1 MNTNDLKP
9 NIYDLQQDVLIV
21 LSNVSKLMED
31 VKETLSGDN
40 SGEKYGD
47 YQQDIDNAVIN
58 VKELELRMAVVAPM
72 KAGKSTIINAIIGD
86 DLLPSRNA
94 AMTTIPTE
102 IVLKKEL
109 TQPVLI
115 LSAHIRKVFKGCYFA
130 LKEKIQRLK
139 IEKILEEKIGQYP
152 HLRELIEEIYN
163 LTENELPNFLD
174 SEKIEGKEN
183 IGKALTSLNDIVRL
197 VSILAPNFDPIQN
210 LREVPRIETGFCQ
223 ISENGN
229 QSEQFGNLV
238 IVDTPGPNE
247 AGENLRLS
255 YVVENQLEKSSV
267 VLIVLDF
274 TQLNNKAAADVKRQ
288 VKPIIDLRGKEN
300 LYVLV
305 NKVDQRR
312 DGDMTPNIV
321 KQFVFSDLKLSESE
335 NTDKVFEISARKA
348 FCANR
353 FLLDLQNQDIDT
365 EKKASTMASSKTLAQ
380 EVFGMDWEEDL
391 EEATIKQ
398 LQKKANKLKEKSG
411 FNIFLSQTISVLME
425 NAAPKC
431 LKSSLNIA
439 YNHLISVGDE
449 VKLRGSAIAQDEEKL
464 RLEIEALEADL
475 KSLEL
480 CKTKL
485 TQVKQIQER
494 LESELNEILDTLK
507 PEIQVSI
514 NSFFEEED
522 CKKGNLFQKFDI
534 KARQFLLTP
543 IPIINIELFP
553 KLSKKIKQNLEYKSQ
568 ENYEFDTKQEAD
580 NFAKEAV
587 SWAKQRAEKLLSGMR
602 NYTDEE
608 IEKARQDLIHLL
620 EKETKDII
628 EKARQRLNRTFDIEL
643 SLPQSPS
650 AKDVNE
656 KEISISAESDT
667 RKKTIKHSDRKRR
680 FYTLWLLKVT
690 HQWEE
695 EIDQKYYFVSMKSL
709 TEKFNESIIETVED
723 IKNQIKQYL
732 EEDFKQEI
740 DNYFNHLDNYLRDY
754 KESIEQA
761 QKDKKLPLD
770 EKKKLIGYLQ
780 SIIPQVNEKVEE
792 SQKLT
797 EIINE
802 LIK

>member
-9 NIYDLQQDVLIV
+9 NIYGLQQDVLN
-21 LSNVSKLMED
+21 LLGNVSKLMGD

-47 YQQDIDNAVIN
+47 YQQDIDNAVVN

-72 KAGKSTIINAIIGD
+72 KAGKSTIINAIVGD

-102 IVLKKEL
+102 IILKKEL
-109 TQPVLI
+109 TQPILI
-115 LSAHIRKVFKGCYFA
+115 LSEHIRKVFKGCYIA
-130 LKEKIQRLK
+130 LKEKIQKLK
-139 IEKILEEKIGQYP
+139 IEKTLEEKTGQYP

-183 IGKALTSLNDIVRL
+183 IGKALTSLNDIIRL
-197 VSILAPNFDPIQN
+197 VSILDPNFDPIQK

-238 IVDTPGPNE
+238 IIDTPGPNE
-247 AGENLRLS
+247 AGENLKLS

-274 TQLNNKAAADVKRQ
+274 TQLNNKAAEDVKRQ

-321 KQFVFSDLKLSESE
+321 KQFVFNDLKLSESE

-365 EKKASTMASSKTLAQ
+365 KQKASIMPSSKTLAQ

-391 EEATIKQ
+391 EEVTIKQ

-439 YNHLISVGDE
+439 YNHLISVRDE
-449 VKLRGSAIAQDEEKL
+449 VKLRGSAIAQNEEKL

-475 KSLEL
+475 KRLEL
-480 CKTKL
+480 CRTKL
-485 TQVKQIQER
+485 QEVDKIKAKLEQQLNLILNDLKKDALVKIEMFYSEEEYNQADWREKGEKSIKNVVSWVAKQIGAKIDSEKKQTI
-494 LESELNEILDTLK
+494 LE
-507 PEIQVSI
+507 
-514 NSFFEEED
+514 FETE
-522 CKKGNLFQKFDI
+522 
-534 KARQFLLTP
+534 
-543 IPIINIELFP
+543 
-553 KLSKKIKQNLEYKSQ
+553 
-568 ENYEFDTKQEAD
+568 QEAQQFIA
-580 NFAKEAV
+580 NTIAFG
-587 SWAKQRAEKLLSGMR
+587 KQRTES
-602 NYTDEE
+602 
-608 IEKARQDLIHLL
+608 HLL
-620 EKETKDII
+620 NVRKKVQLII
-628 EKARQRLNRTFDIEL
+628 ENKRALLN
-643 SLPQSPS
+643 
-650 AKDVNE
+650 
-656 KEISISAESDT
+656 
-667 RKKTIKHSDRKRR
+667 
-680 FYTLWLLKVT
+680 
-690 HQWEE
+690 
-695 EIDQKYYFVSMKSL
+695 
-709 TEKFNESIIETVED
+709 
-723 IKNQIKQYL
+723 
-732 EEDFKQEI
+732 
-740 DNYFNHLDNYLRDY
+740 
-754 KESIEQA
+754 
-761 QKDKKLPLD
+761 
-770 EKKKLIGYLQ
+770 
-780 SIIPQVNEKVEE
+780 
-792 SQKLT
+792 
-797 EIINE
+797 
-802 LIK
+802 

>member
-9 NIYDLQQDVLIV
+9 NIYGLQQDVLNL
-21 LSNVSKLMED
+21 LSNVSNLMED

-47 YQQDIDNAVIN
+47 YQQDIDNAIVN

-115 LSAHIRKVFKGCYFA
+115 LSEHIRKVFKGCYFA

-139 IEKILEEKIGQYP
+139 IEKTLEEKIGQYP

-321 KQFVFSDLKLSESE
+321 KQFVFNDLKLSESE

-365 EKKASTMASSKTLAQ
+365 QKKASTMASSKTLAQ

-391 EEATIKQ
+391 EEVTIKQ

-439 YNHLISVGDE
+439 YNHLIAVGDE

-475 KSLEL
+475 KRLEL
-480 CKTKL
+480 CRTKL
-485 TQVKQIQER
+485 QEVDKIKAKLEQQLNLILDDLKKDALVKIEMFYSEEEYNQADWREKGEKSIKNVVSWVAKQIGAKIDSEKKQTILEFETEQKAQQFIGNTIAFGKQRTESR
-494 LESELNEILDTLK
+494 LLNVRQKVQVIIENKRNELAK
-507 PEIQVSI
+507 SV
-514 NSFFEEED
+514 EEE
-522 CKKGNLFQKFDI
+522 
-534 KARQFLLTP
+534 
-543 IPIINIELFP
+543 
-553 KLSKKIKQNLEYKSQ
+553 
-568 ENYEFDTKQEAD
+568 
-580 NFAKEAV
+580 AKP
-587 SWAKQRAEKLLSGMR
+587 
-602 NYTDEE
+602 
-608 IEKARQDLIHLL
+608 
-620 EKETKDII
+620 II
-628 EKARQRLNRTFDIEL
+628 EKAKQRLKETFDVDLEL
-643 SLPQSPS
+643 RAPTFSSNQNLNVNHIKATSNTRNIDQGYETVSYQQRHWWHWAWIVPKEYTKKVKKADKKVDYYTVSL
-650 AKDVNE
+650 
-656 KEISISAESDT
+656 
-667 RKKTIKHSDRKRR
+667 
-680 FYTLWLLKVT
+680 
-690 HQWEE
+690 E
-695 EIDQKYYFVSMKSL
+695 EITRQFNDSLETSIKSMNQEIAKYL
-709 TEKFNESIIETVED
+709 D
-723 IKNQIKQYL
+723 
-732 EEDFKQEI
+732 EDFKQRI
-740 DNYFNHLDNYLRDY
+740 DNYFEKLDAYLTNYRDDI
-754 KESIEQA
+754 KQA
-761 QKDKKLPLD
+761 QKDQKLSL
-770 EKKKLIGYLQ
+770 EEQTKLTDKLN
-780 SIIPQVNEKVEE
+780 SIIPQVNEQVEE

-797 EIINE
+797 EIINK

>member
-9 NIYDLQQDVLIV
+9 NIYGLQQDVLN
-21 LSNVSKLMED
+21 LLGNVSKLMGD

-47 YQQDIDNAVIN
+47 YQQDIDNAVVN

-72 KAGKSTIINAIIGD
+72 KAGKSTIINAIVGD

-102 IVLKKEL
+102 IILKKEL
-109 TQPVLI
+109 TQPILI
-115 LSAHIRKVFKGCYFA
+115 LSEHIRKVFKGCYIA
-130 LKEKIQRLK
+130 LKEKIQKLK
-139 IEKILEEKIGQYP
+139 IEKTLEEKTGQYP

-183 IGKALTSLNDIVRL
+183 IGKDLTSLNDIIRL
-197 VSILAPNFDPIQN
+197 VSILDPNFDPIQK

-238 IVDTPGPNE
+238 IIDTPGPNE
-247 AGENLRLS
+247 AGENLKLS

-274 TQLNNKAAADVKRQ
+274 TQLNNKAAEDVKRQ

-321 KQFVFSDLKLSESE
+321 KQFVFNDLKLSESE

-365 EKKASTMASSKTLAQ
+365 KQKASIMPSSKTLAQ

-391 EEATIKQ
+391 EEVTIKQ

-439 YNHLISVGDE
+439 YNHLISVRDE

-475 KSLEL
+475 KRLEL
-480 CKTKL
+480 CRTKL
-485 TQVKQIQER
+485 QEVDKIKAKLEQQLNLILDDLKKDALVKIEMFYSEEEYNQADWREKGEKSIKNVVSWVAKQIGAKIDSEKKQTI
-494 LESELNEILDTLK
+494 LEFETEQKAQQFIGNTIAFGKQRTESHLLNVRKKVQVIIENKRNELAK
-507 PEIQVSI
+507 SV
-514 NSFFEEED
+514 EEE
-522 CKKGNLFQKFDI
+522 
-534 KARQFLLTP
+534 
-543 IPIINIELFP
+543 
-553 KLSKKIKQNLEYKSQ
+553 
-568 ENYEFDTKQEAD
+568 
-580 NFAKEAV
+580 AKP
-587 SWAKQRAEKLLSGMR
+587 
-602 NYTDEE
+602 
-608 IEKARQDLIHLL
+608 
-620 EKETKDII
+620 II
-628 EKARQRLNRTFDIEL
+628 EKAKQRLKETFDVDLEL
-643 SLPQSPS
+643 RSPTFSSNQNLNLNYIKATSKTRNIDQGYDTVSYQQRHWWHWAWIVPKEYTKKVKKADKKVAYYTVSL
-650 AKDVNE
+650 
-656 KEISISAESDT
+656 
-667 RKKTIKHSDRKRR
+667 
-680 FYTLWLLKVT
+680 
-690 HQWEE
+690 E
-695 EIDQKYYFVSMKSL
+695 EITLQFNDSLETSIKSMNQEIAKYL
-709 TEKFNESIIETVED
+709 D
-723 IKNQIKQYL
+723 
-732 EEDFKQEI
+732 EDFKHRI
-740 DNYFNHLDNYLRDY
+740 DNYFEKLDAYLTNYRDDI
-754 KESIEQA
+754 KQA
-761 QKDKKLPLD
+761 QKDQKLSL
-770 EKKKLIGYLQ
+770 EEQTKLTDKLN

>member
-9 NIYDLQQDVLIV
+9 NIYGLQQDVLN
-21 LSNVSKLMED
+21 LLGNVSKLMGD

-47 YQQDIDNAVIN
+47 YQQDIDNAVVN

-72 KAGKSTIINAIIGD
+72 KAGKSTIINAIVGD

-102 IVLKKEL
+102 IILKKEL
-109 TQPVLI
+109 TQPILI
-115 LSAHIRKVFKGCYFA
+115 LSEHIRKVFKGCYIA
-130 LKEKIQRLK
+130 LKEKIQKLK
-139 IEKILEEKIGQYP
+139 IEKTLEEKTGQYP

-183 IGKALTSLNDIVRL
+183 IGKALTSLNDIIRL
-197 VSILAPNFDPIQN
+197 VSILDPNFDPIQK

-238 IVDTPGPNE
+238 IIDTPGPNE
-247 AGENLRLS
+247 AGENLKLS

-274 TQLNNKAAADVKRQ
+274 TQLNNKAAEEKRQ

-321 KQFVFSDLKLSESE
+321 KQFVFNDLKLSESE

-365 EKKASTMASSKTLAQ
+365 KQKASIMPSSKTLAQ

-391 EEATIKQ
+391 EEVTIKQ

-439 YNHLISVGDE
+439 YNHLISVRDE

-475 KSLEL
+475 KRLEL
-480 CKTKL
+480 CRTKL
-485 TQVKQIQER
+485 QEVDKIKAKLEQQLNLILDDLKKDALVKIEMFYSEEEYNQADWREKGEKSIKNVVSWVAKQIGAKIDSEKKQTI
-494 LESELNEILDTLK
+494 LEFETEQKAQQFIGNTIAFGKQRTESHLLNVRKKVQVIIENKRNELAK
-507 PEIQVSI
+507 SV
-514 NSFFEEED
+514 EEE
-522 CKKGNLFQKFDI
+522 
-534 KARQFLLTP
+534 
-543 IPIINIELFP
+543 
-553 KLSKKIKQNLEYKSQ
+553 
-568 ENYEFDTKQEAD
+568 
-580 NFAKEAV
+580 AKP
-587 SWAKQRAEKLLSGMR
+587 
-602 NYTDEE
+602 
-608 IEKARQDLIHLL
+608 
-620 EKETKDII
+620 II
-628 EKARQRLNRTFDIEL
+628 EKAKQRLKETFDVDLEL
-643 SLPQSPS
+643 RSPTFSSNQNLNLNYIKATSKTRNIDQGYDTVSYQQRHWWHWAWIVPKEYTKKVKKADKKVAYYTVSL
-650 AKDVNE
+650 
-656 KEISISAESDT
+656 
-667 RKKTIKHSDRKRR
+667 
-680 FYTLWLLKVT
+680 
-690 HQWEE
+690 E
-695 EIDQKYYFVSMKSL
+695 EITLQFNDSLETSIKSMNQEIAKYL
-709 TEKFNESIIETVED
+709 D
-723 IKNQIKQYL
+723 
-732 EEDFKQEI
+732 EDFKHRI
-740 DNYFNHLDNYLRDY
+740 DNYFEKLDAYLTNYRDDI
-754 KESIEQA
+754 KQA
-761 QKDKKLPLD
+761 QKDQKLSL
-770 EKKKLIGYLQ
+770 EEQTKLTDKLN

>member
-9 NIYDLQQDVLIV
+9 NIYGLQQDVLN
-21 LSNVSKLMED
+21 LLGNVSKLMGD

-47 YQQDIDNAVIN
+47 YQQDIDNAVVN

-72 KAGKSTIINAIIGD
+72 KAGKSTIINAIVGD

-102 IVLKKEL
+102 IILKKEL
-109 TQPVLI
+109 TQPILI
-115 LSAHIRKVFKGCYFA
+115 LSEHIRKVFKGCYIA
-130 LKEKIQRLK
+130 LKEKIQKLK
-139 IEKILEEKIGQYP
+139 IEKTLEEKTGQYP

-183 IGKALTSLNDIVRL
+183 IGKALTSLNDIIRL
-197 VSILAPNFDPIQN
+197 VSILDPNFDPIQK

-238 IVDTPGPNE
+238 IIDTPGPNE
-247 AGENLRLS
+247 AGENLKLS

-274 TQLNNKAAADVKRQ
+274 TQLNNKAAEDVKRQ

-321 KQFVFSDLKLSESE
+321 KQFVFNDLKLSESE

-365 EKKASTMASSKTLAQ
+365 KQKASIMPSSKTLAQ

-391 EEATIKQ
+391 EEVTIKQ

-439 YNHLISVGDE
+439 YNHLISVRDE

-475 KSLEL
+475 KRLEL
-480 CKTKL
+480 CRTKL
-485 TQVKQIQER
+485 QEVDKIKAKLEQQLNLILDDLKKDALVKIEMFYSEEEYNQADWREKGEKSIKNVVSWVAKQIGAKIDSEKKQTI
-494 LESELNEILDTLK
+494 LE
-507 PEIQVSI
+507 
-514 NSFFEEED
+514 FETEQ
-522 CKKGNLFQKFDI
+522 KAQQFIGNTIAFG
-534 KARQFLLTP
+534 
-543 IPIINIELFP
+543 
-553 KLSKKIKQNLEYKSQ
+553 
-568 ENYEFDTKQEAD
+568 
-580 NFAKEAV
+580 
-587 SWAKQRAEKLLSGMR
+587 KQRTES
-602 NYTDEE
+602 
-608 IEKARQDLIHLL
+608 HLL
-620 EKETKDII
+620 NVRKKVQVIIENKRNELAKSVEEAKPII
-628 EKARQRLNRTFDIEL
+628 EKAKQRLKETFDVDLEL
-643 SLPQSPS
+643 RSPTFSSNQNLNLNYIKATSKTRNIDQGYDTVSYQQRHWWHWAWIVPKEYTKKVKKADKKVAYYTVSL
-650 AKDVNE
+650 
-656 KEISISAESDT
+656 
-667 RKKTIKHSDRKRR
+667 
-680 FYTLWLLKVT
+680 
-690 HQWEE
+690 E
-695 EIDQKYYFVSMKSL
+695 EITLQFNDSLETSIKSMNQEIAKYL
-709 TEKFNESIIETVED
+709 D
-723 IKNQIKQYL
+723 
-732 EEDFKQEI
+732 EDFKHRI
-740 DNYFNHLDNYLRDY
+740 DNYFEKLDAYLTNYRDDI
-754 KESIEQA
+754 KQA
-761 QKDKKLPLD
+761 QKDQKLSL
-770 EKKKLIGYLQ
+770 EEQTKLTDKLN

>member
-9 NIYDLQQDVLIV
+9 NIYGLQQDVLN
-21 LSNVSKLMED
+21 LLGNVSKLMGD

-47 YQQDIDNAVIN
+47 YQQDIDNAVVN

-72 KAGKSTIINAIIGD
+72 KAGKSTIINAIVGD

-102 IVLKKEL
+102 IILKKEL
-109 TQPVLI
+109 TQPILI
-115 LSAHIRKVFKGCYFA
+115 LSEHIRKVFKGCYIA
-130 LKEKIQRLK
+130 LKEKIQKLK
-139 IEKILEEKIGQYP
+139 IEKTLEEKTGQYP

-183 IGKALTSLNDIVRL
+183 IGKALTSLNDIIRL
-197 VSILAPNFDPIQN
+197 VSILDPNFDPIQK

-238 IVDTPGPNE
+238 IIDTPGPNE
-247 AGENLRLS
+247 AGENLKLS

-274 TQLNNKAAADVKRQ
+274 TQLNNKAAEDVKRQ

-321 KQFVFSDLKLSESE
+321 KQFVFNDLKLSESE

-365 EKKASTMASSKTLAQ
+365 KQKASIMPSSKTLAQ

-391 EEATIKQ
+391 EEVTIKQ

-439 YNHLISVGDE
+439 YNHLISVRDE

-475 KSLEL
+475 KRLEL
-480 CKTKL
+480 CRTKL
-485 TQVKQIQER
+485 QEVDKIKAKLEQQLNLILDDLKKDALVKIEMFYSEEEYNQADWREKGEKSIKNVVSWVAKQIGAKIDSEKKQTI
-494 LESELNEILDTLK
+494 LEFETEQKAQQFIGNTIAFGKQRTESHLLNVRKKVQVIIENKRNELAK
-507 PEIQVSI
+507 SV
-514 NSFFEEED
+514 EEE
-522 CKKGNLFQKFDI
+522 
-534 KARQFLLTP
+534 
-543 IPIINIELFP
+543 
-553 KLSKKIKQNLEYKSQ
+553 
-568 ENYEFDTKQEAD
+568 
-580 NFAKEAV
+580 AKP
-587 SWAKQRAEKLLSGMR
+587 
-602 NYTDEE
+602 
-608 IEKARQDLIHLL
+608 
-620 EKETKDII
+620 II
-628 EKARQRLNRTFDIEL
+628 EKAKQRLKETFDVDLEL
-643 SLPQSPS
+643 RSPTFSSNQNLNLNYIKATSKTRNIDQGYDTVSYQQRHWWHWAWIVPKEYTKKVKKADKKVAYYTVSL
-650 AKDVNE
+650 
-656 KEISISAESDT
+656 
-667 RKKTIKHSDRKRR
+667 
-680 FYTLWLLKVT
+680 
-690 HQWEE
+690 E
-695 EIDQKYYFVSMKSL
+695 EITLQFNDSLETSIKSMNQEIAKYL
-709 TEKFNESIIETVED
+709 D
-723 IKNQIKQYL
+723 
-732 EEDFKQEI
+732 EDFKHRI
-740 DNYFNHLDNYLRDY
+740 DNYFEKLDAYLTNYRDDI
-754 KESIEQA
+754 KQA
-761 QKDKKLPLD
+761 QKDQKLSL
-770 EKKKLIGYLQ
+770 EEQTKLTDKLN

>member
-9 NIYDLQQDVLIV
+9 NIYGLQQDVLN
-21 LSNVSKLMED
+21 LLGNVSKLMGD

-47 YQQDIDNAVIN
+47 YQQDIDNAVVN

-72 KAGKSTIINAIIGD
+72 KAGKSTIINAIVGD

-102 IVLKKEL
+102 IILKKEL
-109 TQPVLI
+109 TQPILI
-115 LSAHIRKVFKGCYFA
+115 LSEHIRKVFKGCYIA
-130 LKEKIQRLK
+130 LKEKIQKLK
-139 IEKILEEKIGQYP
+139 IEKTLEEKTGQYP

-183 IGKALTSLNDIVRL
+183 IGKALTSLNDIIRL
-197 VSILAPNFDPIQN
+197 VSILDPNFDPIQK

-238 IVDTPGPNE
+238 IIDTPGPNE
-247 AGENLRLS
+247 AGENLKLS

-274 TQLNNKAAADVKRQ
+274 TQLNNKAAEDVKRQ

-321 KQFVFSDLKLSESE
+321 KQFVFNDLKLSESE

-365 EKKASTMASSKTLAQ
+365 KQKASIMPSSKTLAQ

-391 EEATIKQ
+391 EEVTIKQ

-439 YNHLISVGDE
+439 YNHLISVRDE

-475 KSLEL
+475 KRLEL
-480 CKTKL
+480 CRTKL
-485 TQVKQIQER
+485 QEVDKIKAKLEQQLNLILDDLKKDALVKIEMFYSEEEYNQADWREKGEKSIKNVVSWVAKQIGAKIDSEKKQTI
-494 LESELNEILDTLK
+494 LEFETEQKAQQFIGNTIAFGKQRTESHLLNVRKKVQVIIENKRNELAK
-507 PEIQVSI
+507 SV
-514 NSFFEEED
+514 EEE
-522 CKKGNLFQKFDI
+522 
-534 KARQFLLTP
+534 
-543 IPIINIELFP
+543 
-553 KLSKKIKQNLEYKSQ
+553 
-568 ENYEFDTKQEAD
+568 
-580 NFAKEAV
+580 AKP
-587 SWAKQRAEKLLSGMR
+587 
-602 NYTDEE
+602 
-608 IEKARQDLIHLL
+608 
-620 EKETKDII
+620 II
-628 EKARQRLNRTFDIEL
+628 EKAKQRLKETFDVDLEL
-643 SLPQSPS
+643 RSPTFSSNQNLNLNYIKATSKTRNIDQGYDTVSYQQRHWWHWAWIVPKEYTKKVKKADKKVAYYTVSL
-650 AKDVNE
+650 
-656 KEISISAESDT
+656 
-667 RKKTIKHSDRKRR
+667 
-680 FYTLWLLKVT
+680 
-690 HQWEE
+690 E
-695 EIDQKYYFVSMKSL
+695 EITLQFNDSLETSIKSMNQEIAKYL
-709 TEKFNESIIETVED
+709 D
-723 IKNQIKQYL
+723 
-732 EEDFKQEI
+732 EDFKHRI
-740 DNYFNHLDNYLRDY
+740 DNYFEKLDAYLTNYRDDI
-754 KESIEQA
+754 KQA
-761 QKDKKLPLD
+761 QKD
-770 EKKKLIGYLQ
+770 
-780 SIIPQVNEKVEE
+780 
-792 SQKLT
+792 QKLSLEEQT
-797 EIINE
+797 K
-802 LIK
+802 LTD